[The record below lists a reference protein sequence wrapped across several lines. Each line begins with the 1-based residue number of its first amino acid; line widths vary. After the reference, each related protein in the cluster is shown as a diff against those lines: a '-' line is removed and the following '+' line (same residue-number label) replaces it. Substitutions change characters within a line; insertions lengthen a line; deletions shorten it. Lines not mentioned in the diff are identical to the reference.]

1 MNGYISRL
9 LPWAVVF
16 VALSTINPYLPV
28 NLVPTALGWG
38 VQSAIVVA
46 LGVVRARAKK
56 TQPTANTVW
65 LDLYLLWNLVS
76 IARGALIAEDYWDW
90 KILFDNGLSILV
102 PLAAYIA
109 FDPDLTKIVLRR
121 YAYAGTAVFALVAG
135 LIVPGAYGFY
145 LAGIQ
150 IFIIAALYLPRAWML
165 LFLGL
170 GGLASFADLFTRSN
184 LIKFGT
190 SILLVSWHGFR
201 YFVPLSL
208 LELLR
213 KAMFILPFVLFHL
226 AVAGQFNIFNVDEY
240 VEESP
245 QVTKTGS
252 EGKDENI
259 TTDTR
264 TPLYVEVL
272 ETAETYDSW
281 WFGRSPARG
290 NETSLFA
297 ELAEITG
304 RSERSR
310 NEAAILNIFTW
321 TGILGVA
328 LCFLSFY
335 HASWLALNRSNNT
348 FSKMLGMFIAFRW
361 IYSWVEDGNS
371 FSIVYFS
378 LWVMVGMC
386 YSESF
391 RRMSDAD
398 LSGWF
403 RSALA
408 WKPRSDTD
416 SPND

>member
-1 MNGYISRL
+1 MNGYITRF

-16 VALSTINPYLPV
+16 VAFSTINPYLPV

-38 VQSAIVVA
+38 LQSMIVAALIVV
-46 LGVVRARAKK
+46 RIHAKK
-56 TQPTANTVW
+56 SQPGTNAIW
-65 LDLYLLWNLVS
+65 LDLYLLWNLAS
-76 IARGALIAEDYWDW
+76 IARGALIAQDYWDW

-109 FDPDLTKIVLRR
+109 FDLELTKNVLRR
-121 YAYAGTAVFALVAG
+121 YVYAGTAIFVLVAG
-135 LIVPGAYGFY
+135 LIVPGTYGFY

-150 IFIIAALYLPRAWML
+150 IFIIAALYIPGTWQL

-170 GGLASFADLFTRSN
+170 GSLASFADLFTRSN

-190 SILLVSWHGFR
+190 SFLLVSWHGFR

-208 LELLR
+208 LELAR

-226 AVAGQFNIFNVDEY
+226 AVAGQFNIFNIDEY

-245 QVTKTGS
+245 QVTKSGS
-252 EGKDENI
+252 EEKDENL
-259 TTDTR
+259 TMDTR

-272 ETAETYDSW
+272 ETAETYNTW

-304 RSERSR
+304 KSERSR

-328 LCFLSFY
+328 LCFLSY
-335 HASWLALNRSNNT
+335 YQASWLALNRSNNI

-361 IYSWVEDGNS
+361 VYSWVEDGNS

-391 RRMSDAD
+391 RSMSDAD
-398 LSGWF
+398 LSRWF
-403 RSALA
+403 RSVLA
-408 WKPRSDTD
+408 WKTD
-416 SPND
+416 SKSDSSND